1 MSRNHSLSFL
11 FLPYRTTPVTPTP
24 DTPSSAVQRRRVL
37 SSPVLG
43 ALVLV
48 RVLVRVLVL
57 SCLPG
62 LVLEPVAGM
71 VSVSRI

>member
-11 FLPYRTTPVTPTP
+11 FLPYRTTPVAPTP
-24 DTPSSAVQRRRVL
+24 DTPNSAVQRRRVL

-43 ALVLV
+43 AL
-48 RVLVRVLVL
+48 VLVRVLVL

-71 VSVSRI
+71 VSVSWI